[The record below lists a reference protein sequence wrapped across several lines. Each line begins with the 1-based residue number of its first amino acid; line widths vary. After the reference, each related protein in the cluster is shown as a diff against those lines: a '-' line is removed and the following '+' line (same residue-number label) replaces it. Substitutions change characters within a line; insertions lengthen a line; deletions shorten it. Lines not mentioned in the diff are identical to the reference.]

1 MRLAKLKLEN
11 FRCYKDEVSVD
22 FGDMT
27 TIVGRN
33 DVGKSAI
40 MEALAIFFD
49 EAKLDKEDACQ
60 GGDKKSVR
68 ITCEFDDLPESL
80 VIDADHETTL
90 ANEYLL
96 TSNGKL
102 QIRKSYDGSLATP
115 KITSI
120 EAYANHPNN
129 ADVADLLQLKKA
141 DLLARANGLGIDL
154 AEVNKQANAPIRQA
168 IWAAAA
174 DLELGE
180 AYVPLEKEGAKQLWT
195 ALSPY
200 LPAFAL
206 FKSDRASTDQD
217 AEAQDPLKAAIRD
230 AIKSVE
236 GALTDIQAR
245 VEAEV
250 KKIADATVAKIREMD
265 PELAETLNPIITTKK
280 WDSLFQTSITGDE
293 GIPLNKRGSGIK
305 RLVLLNFFR
314 AKAEKAAIEKSNSS
328 IIYAVEEPETSQ
340 HPRNQRLLM
349 SALSELASSAG
360 RQVIV
365 TTHTP
370 MLARAVPDNSLRFVE
385 RQADGTRTIANGGHE
400 TNARIVK
407 SLGVLPDHTVKLFI
421 GVEGKHDISYLK
433 GMSKILR
440 ADGVDVP
447 DLEALEVSGEIIF
460 FPFGG
465 SNLALWTSR
474 LAKLNR
480 PEFHIYDRD
489 HAPPSPGKYQEFAD
503 AVNNRPGCIA
513 KMTVRREMEN
523 YLHHD
528 AICEAYQVQNITL
541 NFNAAFGEYD
551 DVPTLVAQAVHT
563 ACSPAP
569 WPLEDVKKIGAK
581 VSRAKANLNNAVV
594 SKMNHARLMECDPDG
609 EVINWLVHIGNSIQ
623 E

>member
-1 MRLAKLKLEN
+1 ME
-11 FRCYKDEVSVD
+11 
-22 FGDMT
+22 
-27 TIVGRN
+27 
-33 DVGKSAI
+33 SAI
-40 MEALAIFFD
+40 
-49 EAKLDKEDACQ
+49 
-60 GGDKKSVR
+60 
-68 ITCEFDDLPESL
+68 
-80 VIDADHETTL
+80 
-90 ANEYLL
+90 
-96 TSNGKL
+96 
-102 QIRKSYDGSLATP
+102 
-115 KITSI
+115 
-120 EAYANHPNN
+120 
-129 ADVADLLQLKKA
+129 
-141 DLLARANGLGIDL
+141 
-154 AEVNKQANAPIRQA
+154 NAPVYAHPRTGLI
-168 IWAAAA
+168 
-174 DLELGE
+174 
-180 AYVPLEKEGAKQLWT
+180 
-195 ALSPY
+195 SPY

-314 AKAEKAAIEKSNSS
+314 AKAEKAATEKSSSS

-385 RQADGTRTIANGGHE
+385 RQGDGTRTIANGGHE

-421 GVEGKHDISYLK
+421 GVEGKHDISFLK

-474 LAKLNR
+474 LANLNR

-489 HAPPSPGKYQEFAD
+489 HAPPNPGKYQEFAD
-503 AVNNRPGCIA
+503 VVNNRPGCVA

-523 YLHHD
+523 YLHHE

-541 NFNAAFGEYD
+541 NFNVAFGDYD
-551 DVPTLVAQAVHT
+551 DVPTLVSKLYIQLAHRHLGQSKT
-563 ACSPAP
+563 
-569 WPLEDVKKIGAK
+569 LKKSVRK
-581 VSRAKANLNNAVV
+581 
-594 SKMNHARLMECDPDG
+594 
-609 EVINWLVHIGNSIQ
+609 
-623 E
+623 